1 MREFLKCWRKN
12 PKMSMIPGNAAVK
25 RGRSR
30 LSALFAVF
38 ALIGTA
44 VFLSACGENAESA
57 DKLVMVTEATFPP
70 YEFRVGRE
78 VVGVDIDIVRAVA
91 KELGREL
98 EIKDATFDSA
108 IAHVITGKA
117 DIAASGITVTEER
130 KKNVL
135 FSIPY
140 VTAAQLIIVMKD
152 SRIDSAAALRNQVR
166 IGVQSGTTGFDYVR
180 NNIITD
186 KSSPL
191 LAQFPNGALAVEA
204 MKAGKVDAVVLDA
217 GPAQALVA
225 QNGGTITVLPQPL
238 TSEEYAIAVN
248 KQNRELCRT
257 IDTVIRRLKESGELQ
272 KIFDGNK
279 ALAEQQRKLQ
289 ERQQET
295 SSNPLIAACRN
306 LWNRFADAFDVN
318 FVQNDRWQYLS
329 SGFIKTV
336 EISFFAVL
344 LGILLGFTVAVV
356 RATHDRTGRLKFFN
370 LLCRIYLT
378 VIRGTPTVVQLLIIY
393 FVILKSCDNKV
404 LVAIIAFG
412 VNSGAYVA
420 EIIRGGIMSIEKGQ
434 FEAGHSLGLTYFQ
447 TMVCVIL
454 PQVFKNVLPS
464 LGNEFI
470 VLIKE
475 TSISGYI
482 ALQDLTKGGDI
493 IRSQTYDAFMP
504 LIAVALIYLACVMFL
519 TWLLGILERK
529 LKKNE

>member
-1 MREFLKCWRKN
+1 
-12 PKMSMIPGNAAVK
+12 MSMIPGNAAVK

-289 ERQQET
+289 ERQQVT

-306 LWNRFADAFDVN
+306 LWNRIMN
-318 FVQNDRWQYLS
+318 RRTSLW
-329 SGFIKTV
+329 
-336 EISFFAVL
+336 ISCM
-344 LGILLGFTVAVV
+344 
-356 RATHDRTGRLKFFN
+356 RM
-370 LLCRIYLT
+370 RI
-378 VIRGTPTVVQLLIIY
+378 
-393 FVILKSCDNKV
+393 
-404 LVAIIAFG
+404 
-412 VNSGAYVA
+412 
-420 EIIRGGIMSIEKGQ
+420 
-434 FEAGHSLGLTYFQ
+434 
-447 TMVCVIL
+447 
-454 PQVFKNVLPS
+454 
-464 LGNEFI
+464 
-470 VLIKE
+470 
-475 TSISGYI
+475 
-482 ALQDLTKGGDI
+482 
-493 IRSQTYDAFMP
+493 
-504 LIAVALIYLACVMFL
+504 
-519 TWLLGILERK
+519 
-529 LKKNE
+529 